1 MSNNIGDIFKN
12 LDPKAIMQI
21 QSFMNTQKGK
31 QVVDQLKK
39 ADQNMLIQKV
49 TQMTGKEK
57 NDLVNDLNK
66 NPDIVNKIKK
76 MIDE

>member
-66 NPDIVNKIKK
+66 NPDIVDKIKK

>member
-31 QVVDQLKK
+31 QVVEQLKK
-39 ADQNMLIQKV
+39 ADQNTLIQKV

-76 MIDE
+76 MIEE